1 MNKRFLPVFF
11 ALAVSF
17 PALAQIDPADTV
29 EVEIPEMISEHVSE
43 VEVCGFSSDGKYFVF
58 SQVVPGD
65 YNGGIGYVYV
75 IDVAT
80 NNWAHKPA
88 ILEPENGDWST
99 PEIKDSLR
107 YKRDSVLAKYKVKL
121 GSVGRSFDLGS
132 NNKVTVNSQTYTIE
146 LNAPNNLIDL
156 HLKGNGKDLI
166 LQKDKK
172 LPASRG
178 SVRSY
183 RLWKAYAFGDKI
195 AVFVEYD
202 GDVQEG
208 FENSRYYNRKYIAV
222 TAVVK

>member
-1 MNKRFLPVFF
+1 MYKRFLPVFF
-11 ALAVSF
+11 ALVVSLSAF
-17 PALAQIDPADTV
+17 AQGDPSDTT

-43 VEVCGFSSDGKYFVF
+43 VEVCGFSADGKYFVF

-88 ILEPENGDWST
+88 VLEPPYADWST

-107 YKRDSVLAKYKVKL
+107 YKRDSVLSKYKVKL
-121 GSVGRSFDLGS
+121 GSVGKTFDLKSS
-132 NNKVTVNSQTYTIE
+132 NKITVNNQTYTLE
-146 LNAPNNLIDL
+146 LNTPNNLIDL
-156 HLKGNGKDLI
+156 HLKGNGKDII

-178 SVRSY
+178 SVRAY
-183 RLWKAYAFGDKI
+183 RLWNAYTLGDKI